1 MIVFPKICNLLCH
14 QVCVWNIVP
23 RRRKSQWKGKGED
36 TLAGE
41 IQLWNQSLLY
51 KRRIWWIFRKSL
63 SLTETPPFL
72 WQHEHHRRSYLS
84 NGLKMSCK
92 FDPLQRLS
100 LILIRISMV
109 TDWRLPKF
117 VIKQLPGLF
126 GRNSCRKYFLSNR
139 RATFPI
145 IISFILTAAV
155 SQPDGREQGSRVPNK

>member
-1 MIVFPKICNLLCH
+1 MCEILYPGGERASERVRERILWQEKSNYETNLCCISDGFDGFF
-14 QVCVWNIVP
+14 Q
-23 RRRKSQWKGKGED
+23 
-36 TLAGE
+36 
-41 IQLWNQSLLY
+41 
-51 KRRIWWIFRKSL
+51 KSL
-63 SLTETPPFL
+63 SLTETAPFL

-117 VIKQLPGLF
+117 VIKQLPRLF

-155 SQPDGREQGSRVPNK
+155 SQPDGRKQGSRVPNK